1 VTVKLLKLL
10 LAALSLIPNYQQ
22 VTQLY
27 IEHKYTLSLPRQ
39 RNDSPNLKEK
49 VRWPLYAQYR
59 YLELG
64 GYYDAEPDRHLHIW
78 RTNPYCGLCSDSV
91 CHY

>member
-49 VRWPLYAQYR
+49 VRWPLYAQ
-59 YLELG
+59 
-64 GYYDAEPDRHLHIW
+64 
-78 RTNPYCGLCSDSV
+78 
-91 CHY
+91 